1 MPPLSD
7 IQLEVKASKSVSKS
21 FSFKCTSCGYTE
33 EYKKLTGSCPECGG
47 EWLELIYNLNET
59 AYIWRNELPQR
70 DRTMWRY
77 WELLPML
84 DKKHI
89 VSMGEGWT
97 PLLRAENLGT
107 MLGRRNIFI
116 KDERQGPTASFK
128 DRQASLAISVLKE
141 ADIKELVVASTG
153 NVAISYSAYCARSGI
168 KLWAFL
174 DSNVPHEKMR
184 EVTLYG
190 TEVIKVSSNYDRT
203 KQIAAQFAQYR
214 NLFLDKGVKGISA
227 REAMKTLAFEI
238 AEQLGRMRGVGW
250 AAPDWYIQA
259 VSGGMGP
266 IGVWQGFYELFRMGL
281 IKKIPKLAIIQTEG
295 CAPMVNSFY
304 KGLDT
309 CEIVQSPSSIINVLA
324 TGNPGPAYPYLR
336 NLVLTYGGAFVKVDD
351 QTSFRAMRVM
361 AQMEGLSMEPAA
373 AVACAGLIKMVQE
386 QFISPNET
394 VVVNASGHTFPVEK
408 QILENEIVKSHIR
421 VQNLEREVV
430 EEDSKIEARQRQ
442 ANEALPQEG
451 LLTALRR
458 LDDRVQ
464 SIAIIED
471 DPDARVLLR
480 RILQYRRKYNIYE
493 AGDGISGINLIRS
506 EKPDLVLLDLMMSGI
521 DGFAVLDMMKA
532 DTDLRDIPVIVI
544 TAKDLTSKDYKRLS
558 GRVESLLQK
567 GEFMEEELFES
578 ISDVLE

>member
-1 MPPLSD
+1 MT
-7 IQLEVKASKSVSKS
+7 KS
-21 FSFKCTSCGYTE
+21 FSYKCTSCGYTD
-33 EYKKLTGSCPECGG
+33 EYTKLVGICPECGG

-59 AYIWRNELPQR
+59 AYIWRHELPQR

-77 WELLPML
+77 WELLPIL

-89 VSMGEGWT
+89 VSMGEGGT
-97 PLLRAENLGT
+97 PLLRAENLGA

-203 KQIAAQFAQYR
+203 KQVAAQFAKYR

-238 AEQLGRMRGVGW
+238 AEQIGRIRGVGW

-266 IGVWQGFYELFRMGL
+266 IGVWQGFYELYRMGL

-295 CAPMVNSFY
+295 CAPMVNSFQ
-304 KGLDT
+304 KGLES
-309 CEIVQSPSSIINVLA
+309 CEIVQNPASIINVLA

-351 QTSFRAMRVM
+351 QASFRAMRVM

-373 AVACAGLIKMVQE
+373 AVACAGLIKMVQD
-386 QFISPNET
+386 QLISPNET
-394 VVVNASGHTFPVEK
+394 VVINASGHTFPVEK
-408 QILENEIVKSHIR
+408 QILENEIVRSHIR
-421 VQNLEREVV
+421 VQNLEKEVV
-430 EEDSKIEARQRQ
+430 EEDNKAEPRQRTS
-442 ANEALPQEG
+442 ETLPQEG

-464 SIAIIED
+464 SIVIIED
-471 DPDARVLLR
+471 ELDARVLLR
-480 RILQYRRKYNIYE
+480 RILQYTRKYNIFE
-493 AGDGISGINLIRS
+493 AADGNSGINLIRT
-506 EKPDLVLLDLMMSGI
+506 EKPDLVLLDLMLPGI
-521 DGFAVLDMMKA
+521 DGFTILDMMKA
-532 DTDLRDIPVIVI
+532 DVELRDIPVIVI
-544 TAKDLTSKDYKRLS
+544 TAKDLTNKDYKRLS

-578 ISDVLE
+578 IRDVLK

>member
-1 MPPLSD
+1 
-7 IQLEVKASKSVSKS
+7 
-21 FSFKCTSCGYTE
+21 
-33 EYKKLTGSCPECGG
+33 
-47 EWLELIYNLNET
+47 
-59 AYIWRNELPQR
+59 
-70 DRTMWRY
+70 
-77 WELLPML
+77 
-84 DKKHI
+84 
-89 VSMGEGWT
+89 
-97 PLLRAENLGT
+97 

-203 KQIAAQFAQYR
+203 KQVAAQFAKYR

-238 AEQLGRMRGVGW
+238 AEQIGRIRGVGW

-266 IGVWQGFYELFRMGL
+266 IGVWQGFYELYRMGL

-295 CAPMVNSFY
+295 CAPMVNSFH
-304 KGLDT
+304 KGLEI
-309 CEIVQSPSSIINVLA
+309 CEIVQNPASIINVLA

-351 QTSFRAMRVM
+351 QASFRAMRVM

-386 QFISPNET
+386 QLISPNET
-394 VVVNASGHTFPVEK
+394 VVINASGHTFPVEK
-408 QILENEIVKSHIR
+408 QILENEIVRSHIR
-421 VQNLEREVV
+421 VQNLEKEVV
-430 EEDSKIEARQRQ
+430 EEDNKTEPRQR
-442 ANEALPQEG
+442 ASEALPQEG

-464 SIAIIED
+464 SIVIIED
-471 DPDARVLLR
+471 ELDARVLLR
-480 RILQYRRKYNIYE
+480 RILQYTRKYNIFE
-493 AGDGISGINLIRS
+493 AADGNNGINLIRT
-506 EKPDLVLLDLMMSGI
+506 EKPDLVLLDLMLPGI
-521 DGFAVLDMMKA
+521 DGFTILDMMKA
-532 DTDLRDIPVIVI
+532 DVELRDIPVIVI

-578 ISDVLE
+578 IRDVLK